1 MHHGVFVGENA
12 PYREKRILILG
23 ESHRISTEDVLNK
36 ELGKPATYTTESV
49 VNDYISIGSRNKTSR
64 SYRFFS
70 NIANSFSFPTNT
82 VEERKNFWERV
93 YFGNYADVLGG
104 VGDDFIKGYIFD
116 NRTMLN
122 DSLFAFVNHM
132 QIDLIFCF
140 SKRVYKKL
148 PSLSDGEC
156 ESIHEITSSRSDL
169 KKTVYMPNQE
179 HANSCV
185 KLYKELTV
193 YGLQHASSYFSSTA
207 YKDYFSSLQL
217 F

>member
-1 MHHGVFVGENA
+1 MHHGVFIGEKA
-12 PYREKRILILG
+12 RDKTKRILILG
-23 ESHRISTEDVLNK
+23 ESHRVSTEDELNK

-49 VNDYISIGSRNKTSR
+49 VNDYISIGSRNKR

-104 VGDDFIKGYIFD
+104 VRDGFIKGYIFD

-122 DSLFAFVNHM
+122 DSLFAFANHM

-140 SKRVYKKL
+140 SKRVYEKL

-156 ESIHEITSSRSDL
+156 ENIPEITSSRSYL
-169 KKTVYMPNQE
+169 RKTVYMPNQE
-179 HANSCV
+179 HANSSV
-185 KLYKELTV
+185 KLYKKLTV
-193 YGLQHASSYFSSTA
+193 YGLYHASYINFSPNA
-207 YKDYFSSLQL
+207 YKDYLSSLQL